1 MIFVVYFDQRLG
13 AAPPI
18 AGQNQSKMPQSTGIS
33 PKIQGKR
40 LVFNKISENF
50 REKTLFLAFR
60 SKLPYAG

>member
-40 LVFNKISENF
+40 LGLAKFQKISEKKPCF
-50 REKTLFLAFR
+50 
-60 SKLPYAG
+60 